1 MLLRNRAERP
11 IFLSSATILPPAG
24 APAGLRRPPS
34 RPAMPDAKPVQT
46 ARAPGAIGPYSQAV
60 VVEGWIYASGQI
72 PLDPDTGALV
82 QGGAAAQ
89 TDRVLANLA
98 AVLEAA
104 GGSLATV
111 VKTTV
116 FLSDMALFGEMNGAY
131 ERGFGV
137 HKPARSTVAV
147 KGLPKGVDVEIDVV
161 ARVR

>member
-1 MLLRNRAERP
+1 
-11 IFLSSATILPPAG
+11 
-24 APAGLRRPPS
+24 
-34 RPAMPDAKPVQT
+34 MPDAKPVQT

-72 PLDPDTGALV
+72 PLDPETGALV

-131 ERGFGV
+131 ERGFGG

>member
-1 MLLRNRAERP
+1 M
-11 IFLSSATILPPAG
+11 
-24 APAGLRRPPS
+24 
-34 RPAMPDAKPVQT
+34 D
-46 ARAPGAIGPYSQAV
+46 
-60 VVEGWIYASGQI
+60 GWIFASGQI

-131 ERGFGV
+131 ERGFGG
-137 HKPARSTVAV
+137 HQPARSTVAV